1 MFTLINKNVLDQ
13 MFKVRT
19 CAHTHT
25 HKQEERDKECRI
37 LNNVYVLQ

>member
-19 CAHTHT
+19 CTHT
-25 HKQEERDKECRI
+25 HKQEERDKECRL